1 MMTIGERLKFLR
13 KEELNKTQQEFADR
27 LNLSRSN
34 LGNIETGRVEI
45 TERTIADICR
55 EFDVN
60 EPWLRTG
67 EGEIFKKRTRDQE
80 ISDFIGN
87 VLSKENDTFK
97 KRLISVLS
105 SLDEDEWEVLEMRLK
120 KIVGVLGSDEQK
132 KYKD

>member
-1 MMTIGERLKFLR
+1 MTIGERLKFLR

-60 EPWLRTG
+60 ELWLRTG
-67 EGEIFKKRTRDQE
+67 EGEMFKKRTRDQE

-120 KIVGVLGSDEQK
+120 KIVGILDSDEPEK
-132 KYKD
+132 NKG

>member
-105 SLDEDEWEVLEMRLK
+105 SLDEDGWEVLEMRLK
-120 KIVGVLGSDEQK
+120 KIVGVLGSDEQEK
-132 KYKD
+132 NKD

>member
-34 LGNIETGRVEI
+34 LGDIETGRVEI

-120 KIVGVLGSDEQK
+120 KIVGVLGSDEQEK
-132 KYKD
+132 NKD

>member
-120 KIVGVLGSDEQK
+120 KIVGVLGSDEQEK
-132 KYKD
+132 K

>member
-105 SLDEDEWEVLEMRLK
+105 SLDEDEWEV
-120 KIVGVLGSDEQK
+120 
-132 KYKD
+132 

>member
-1 MMTIGERLKFLR
+1 MTIGERLKFLR

-60 EPWLRTG
+60 ELWLRTG
-67 EGEIFKKRTRDQE
+67 EGEMFKKRTRDQE

-105 SLDEDEWEVLEMRLK
+105 SLDENEWEVLEMRLK
-120 KIVGVLGSDEQK
+120 KIVGAFDSDEPEK
-132 KYKD
+132 NKD

>member
-1 MMTIGERLKFLR
+1 M
-13 KEELNKTQQEFADR
+13 
-27 LNLSRSN
+27 NLSRSN

-120 KIVGVLGSDEQK
+120 KIVGVLGSDEQEK
-132 KYKD
+132 NKD

>member
-120 KIVGVLGSDEQK
+120 KIVGVLGSDEQEK
-132 KYKD
+132 NKD